1 MILSTTGI
9 IRRIDELG
17 RIVIPKEIRKNLRI
31 KNGDNL
37 EILVDGENII
47 LKKYS
52 HIDNLE
58 SIASMYAESFYQ
70 VLKYNVIITD
80 TDKIV
85 AVGGNLKK
93 KYVNNGISEEIERMM
108 ERRDNF
114 VERKKKNIEISPGM
128 SEFGYYTV
136 ATIINNG
143 DSIGSVIILSLDTP
157 GNIVSYVLARDVKA
171 LSKASGIG
179 KKTAETII
187 VTLHDK
193 FEKLAFFFGGEDD
206 YQIVE
211 DVYGSASDAVE
222 ALVELGF
229 DITKATKA
237 VNAVNT
243 GDMSSE
249 EILFAALSVIN
260 G

>member
-1 MILSTTGI
+1 MTTTGI

-37 EILVDGENII
+37 EILVEGENIT

-52 HIDNLE
+52 QIENLE
-58 SIASMYAESFYQ
+58 NIANMYAESFYQ

-93 KYVNNGISEEIERMM
+93 KYLNTGVSEEIERMI

-114 VERKKKNIEISPGM
+114 VERKKKSIEISPGV

-157 GNIVSYVLARDVKA
+157 ML
-171 LSKASGIG
+171 
-179 KKTAETII
+179 EQE
-187 VTLHDK
+187 
-193 FEKLAFFFGGEDD
+193 EKLGA
-206 YQIVE
+206 
-211 DVYGSASDAVE
+211 
-222 ALVELGF
+222 
-229 DITKATKA
+229 
-237 VNAVNT
+237 
-243 GDMSSE
+243 
-249 EILFAALSVIN
+249 ILANILSNYFV
-260 G
+260 